1 MALRSASTDTQTIV
15 ATPETTAPDFTLP
28 RLDLRAVARRAA
40 LPTALAVAALAAVIL
55 AGGPLRVLTDALRR
69 ALEADPRW
77 IAVAAVAEAL
87 SFAGYV
93 MLLWHVGRRATPRLH
108 LRASAEVTLAGA
120 AATRLLPTAGAGGAA
135 LTLWAIARTG
145 LGTRRGGHVLLTFLV
160 LLYTVF
166 LAGIAASGAAI
177 ALGVAGGA
185 GHQAVAAVASAAAFA
200 AMAGAVALGLRAPTG
215 RSRLARGGA
224 GLGAAVRDAAGI
236 LRGGDPRL
244 LGAVAWWGFD
254 AMVLWAT
261 FHALGAPPSL
271 AVLAF
276 AYFAGQVGNT
286 LPLPGA
292 VSGGMVGTLL
302 AFGVAPDLALT
313 AVFAY
318 RAVAIWLPAPAG
330 LLALGALRA
339 RVARWT
345 AEHAAAEAE
354 DEAIA
359 DQPFALTVVPAG
371 PRFVTPVREP
381 AAADAPL
388 VDRHATRSRVPVL
401 TRRTADCTA
410 C

>member
-1 MALRSASTDTQTIV
+1 MYHAPLPTHPIGEANRREALGHPRWPGGAPPLILRNIV
-15 ATPETTAPDFTLP
+15 ATPDTTAPDFTLP
-28 RLDLRAVARRAA
+28 RLDLRAIARRAA
-40 LPTALAVAALAAVIL
+40 LPTALAVAALAAVLL
-55 AGGPLRVLTDALRR
+55 AGGPLQVLTDALRR

-77 IAVAAVAEAL
+77 IAVAAVAETL

-93 MLLWHVGRRATPRLH
+93 LLLWHVGRRATPRLD
-108 LRASAEVTLAGA
+108 LRASAEVTMAGA

-160 LLYTVF
+160 LLYAVF
-166 LAGIAASGAAI
+166 LAGIGLSGEAI
-177 ALGVAGGA
+177 ALGLAGGA
-185 GHQAVAAVASAAAFA
+185 GHQAVGALAGLAGFG
-200 AMAGAVALGLRAPTG
+200 AMAGAAILAVRPPRGDG
-215 RSRLARGGA
+215 RLARGAA
-224 GLGAAVRDAAGI
+224 GLGAAVRDAAAI

-254 AMVLWAT
+254 ATVLWAT

-318 RAVAIWLPAPAG
+318 RAVAIWLPAPVG
-330 LLALGALRA
+330 LVALGALRA
-339 RVARWT
+339 RIARWS
-345 AEHAAAEAE
+345 AEDAAAAPAAGATPAE
-354 DEAIA
+354 EPGAEERR
-359 DQPFALTVVPAG
+359 FTLTV
-371 PRFVTPVREP
+371 
-381 AAADAPL
+381 
-388 VDRHATRSRVPVL
+388 
-401 TRRTADCTA
+401 
-410 C
+410 

>member
-1 MALRSASTDTQTIV
+1 M
-15 ATPETTAPDFTLP
+15 ATPDTTAPDFTLP
-28 RLDLRAVARRAA
+28 GLDLRAVARRAA
-40 LPTALAVAALAAVIL
+40 LPTALAVAALAAVLL
-55 AGGPLRVLTDALRR
+55 AGGPLQVLTDALRR

-77 IAVAAVAEAL
+77 IVVAAVAETL

-108 LRASAEVTLAGA
+108 LRASAEVTMAGA

-177 ALGVAGGA
+177 ALGAAGGA
-185 GHQAVAAVASAAAFA
+185 GHRVVAGAAAVAALAAIAAAA
-200 AMAGAVALGLRAPTG
+200 SLGLRPPRGAG
-215 RSRLARGGA
+215 RLARGA
-224 GLGAAVRDAAGI
+224 AALGAAVRDARGI
-236 LRGGDPRL
+236 LRAGDPRL

-261 FHALGAPPSL
+261 FHALGEPPAL
-271 AVLAF
+271 PVLAF

-286 LPLPGA
+286 IPLPGA

-313 AVFAY
+313 SVFAY

-330 LLALGALRA
+330 LVALGALRA

-345 AEHAAAEAE
+345 AEDAAPAEAE
-354 DEAIA
+354 PAAVAAPVALPAEP
-359 DQPFALTVVPAG
+359 PFALTVVPAG
-371 PRFVTPVREP
+371 PRFVSPVL
-381 AAADAPL
+381 AAADVPA
-388 VDRHATRSRVPVL
+388 VDRHAARMRPAVL
-401 TRRTADCTA
+401 TRRPADCTA

>member
-1 MALRSASTDTQTIV
+1 MA
-15 ATPETTAPDFTLP
+15 ET
-28 RLDLRAVARRAA
+28 
-40 LPTALAVAALAAVIL
+40 
-55 AGGPLRVLTDALRR
+55 
-69 ALEADPRW
+69 
-77 IAVAAVAEAL
+77 L

-108 LRASAEVTLAGA
+108 LRASAEVTMAGA

-177 ALGVAGGA
+177 ALGAAGGA
-185 GHQAVAAVASAAAFA
+185 GHRVVAAAAAVAALA
-200 AMAGAVALGLRAPTG
+200 AMAAAAGLGLRPPRGAG
-215 RSRLARGGA
+215 RLARGA
-224 GLGAAVRDAAGI
+224 AALGAAVRDARGI
-236 LRGGDPRL
+236 LRAGDPRL

-261 FHALGAPPSL
+261 FHALGEPPAL
-271 AVLAF
+271 PVLAF

-286 LPLPGA
+286 IPLPGA

-313 AVFAY
+313 SVLAY

-330 LLALGALRA
+330 PGGARRAARPGGPLGRGGRGAGRGRAGGGRRAGAL
-339 RVARWT
+339 T
-345 AEHAAAEAE
+345 AEP
-354 DEAIA
+354 
-359 DQPFALTVVPAG
+359 PFALTVVPAG
-371 PRFVTPVREP
+371 PRFVSPAL
-381 AAADAPL
+381 AAADAPT
-388 VDRHATRSRVPVL
+388 VDRHAARMRPAVL
-401 TRRTADCTA
+401 TRRPADCTA